1 MAKII
6 HVTPAPG
13 LVVRDPN
20 TMQPL
25 PEAGLDLEKSS
36 HWIRREKE
44 GDVTITEI
52 KAAAASAKPAKSA
65 ASAAKE

>member
-1 MAKII
+1 MAKIV

-13 LVVRDPN
+13 LIVRDPN

-52 KAAAASAKPAKSA
+52 QAAAGAKPAKPA
-65 ASAAKE
+65 ALAAKE

>member
-1 MAKII
+1 MAKIV

-13 LVVRDPN
+13 LIVRDPN

-25 PEAGLDLEKSS
+25 PEAGLDLEKST
-36 HWIRREKE
+36 HWIRRAKQ
-44 GDVTITEI
+44 GDVTIAEI
-52 KAAAASAKPAKSA
+52 PAAAAAKPAKPA